1 MRLQTMSCASM
12 IVETAAWTLHPAK
25 YFALIVYANLKVS
38 RWIIC
43 EQSLNQGF
51 LLVDDSEQADKFSK
65 EKVAHFE
72 LGVSG
77 WQEPT
82 EAIKSWDNVVSIKV
96 CSELCLTANSSRIN
110 SWIFDS
116 PNSNCTCLDLPP
128 NYQCRQWFG
137 KSVSLEDIE
146 MPDVSFFV
154 MESRAPLK
162 TDCTGELF

>member
-1 MRLQTMSCASM
+1 M
-12 IVETAAWTLHPAK
+12 
-25 YFALIVYANLKVS
+25 
-38 RWIIC
+38 
-43 EQSLNQGF
+43 
-51 LLVDDSEQADKFSK
+51 
-65 EKVAHFE
+65 AHFE

-146 MPDVSFFV
+146 MPDVSILV
-154 MESRAPLK
+154 MESRAPLNK
-162 TDCTGELF
+162 DCTGELSWHLEFSLFKWIPFKRNSWFLAVEMGKLRWSMSRMI